1 MKSVTRVG
9 LIGMRRTACVMAWAG
24 AAAQLRPPRA
34 AETPDRVGR
43 RYSRNPKP
51 LTIGKVRPVLQA
63 RESPDPPYALYGQS
77 KKGIRPESPIG
88 PCIATDR
95 VDNRRA
101 CVSETM
107 DAVTTAKREPQE
119 GRTASPLR
127 RRRQPP
133 YRLGKTTLSN
143 GWAQCREKSAL
154 SRRKVFSLDIPSYRA
169 SSTKC
174 AQQRLKRPT
183 TRYARRHTKARES
196 LRNLAMSFVGAFP
209 KKRLYS
215 LLNCEALK

>member
-1 MKSVTRVG
+1 
-9 LIGMRRTACVMAWAG
+9 MRPR
-24 AAAQLRPPRA
+24 RPI
-34 AETPDRVGR
+34 ELTGR
-43 RYSRNPKP
+43 RYSRNPNP
-51 LTIGKVRPVLQA
+51 LAIGKVRPVLQA

-77 KKGIRPESPIG
+77 KKAIRPRVS
-88 PCIATDR
+88 DR
-95 VDNRRA
+95 TMHCHSWSGQSSGLCFRNDGCRHN
-101 CVSETM
+101 SEM
-107 DAVTTAKREPQE
+107 EPQE

-133 YRLGKTTLSN
+133 YRLRKTTLSN

-169 SSTKC
+169 SPTKC

-183 TRYARRHTKARES
+183 TRYARRHTQARES